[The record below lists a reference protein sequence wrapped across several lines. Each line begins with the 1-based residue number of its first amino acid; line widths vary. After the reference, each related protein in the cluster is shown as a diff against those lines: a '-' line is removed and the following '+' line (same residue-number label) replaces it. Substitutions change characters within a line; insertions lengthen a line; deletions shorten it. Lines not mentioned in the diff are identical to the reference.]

1 MENAQIKTMI
11 YVLNSELGAAR
22 RRAEE
27 EKQVLQLGEVL
38 KQKKRINDCAL
49 VFICL
54 RKPRCPEFLRSLF
67 FMGSG

>member
-1 MENAQIKTMI
+1 MKTMI

-38 KQKKRINDCAL
+38 KQKK
-49 VFICL
+49 
-54 RKPRCPEFLRSLF
+54 
-67 FMGSG
+67 